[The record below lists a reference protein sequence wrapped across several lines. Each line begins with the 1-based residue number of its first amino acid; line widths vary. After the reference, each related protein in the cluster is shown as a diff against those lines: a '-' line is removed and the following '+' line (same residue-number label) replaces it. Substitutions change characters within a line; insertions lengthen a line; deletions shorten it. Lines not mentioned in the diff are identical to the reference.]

1 MQDIEELQRLLDAG
15 GDITAKNLLGQTM
28 HDVATEKECFSSL
41 AWLEKVAAAAQK
53 YLDDNEAI
61 PSAIAE
67 NLGAVIK
74 ASSPSVRKSVRAV
87 MAVGR
92 LSRLSRLSTTALP
105 GAK

>member
-1 MQDIEELQRLLDAG
+1 MCCPFRAISINFSPASF
-15 GDITAKNLLGQTM
+15 NL
-28 HDVATEKECFSSL
+28 KECFSSL

-61 PSAIAE
+61 PNAIAE

-92 LSRLSRLSTTALP
+92 LSRLSTTALP

>member
-1 MQDIEELQRLLDAG
+1 MLDAG
-15 GDITAKNLLGQTM
+15 GDITARNLLGQTM

-61 PSAIAE
+61 PNAIAE

-74 ASSPSVRKSVRAV
+74 ASSLSVRNFMRIGSEVFL
-87 MAVGR
+87 M
-92 LSRLSRLSTTALP
+92 
-105 GAK
+105 